1 MSMLK
6 EIIESVKSM
15 KSTVQESKEKVID
28 IKDIKDDK
36 ILDLIK
42 KYDTEVNYID
52 DGKKFDKVSRENE
65 EIKNEL
71 IKLLPDYDAIK
82 VDDDMIY
89 LKQPKGSNTKV
100 FMLNSEDELNEFIHE
115 YVNKDIDVYKIKKG
129 YQVIKD
135 KKEVKVIPYPKCL
148 DDKEIKNPFN
158 KKEILIGFNSEKCLK
173 DFIEELKDL

>member
-6 EIIESVKSM
+6 EIIESVKNEF
-15 KSTVQESKEKVID
+15 KESKEKVID
-28 IKDIKDDK
+28 IKNIKNIK

-52 DGKKFDKVSRENE
+52 DGKKFDKISKENE
-65 EIKNEL
+65 KIKDEL
-71 IKLLPDYDAIK
+71 IKLLPEYDGIK
-82 VDDDMIY
+82 VNDNIIY
-89 LKQPKGSNTKV
+89 LKQPKGSSTKV

-148 DDKEIKNPFN
+148 SDKEIKNPFN
-158 KKEILIGFNSEKCLK
+158 KKEILIGFKDEKCLN
-173 DFIEELKDL
+173 DFVKELKDL